1 MKIAVKDANILIDLI
16 EADLLGLWFRL
27 DIETYTTDLV
37 RFEIKKVSQRKTLD
51 GFIEAGLLKVESC
64 DPESLQ
70 AIGAIK
76 NEHGISMA
84 DASTFFLARKL
95 GAILLSGD
103 DALRKAAKTSDIEVC
118 GVFWV
123 FDRLL
128 EERHL
133 TKSEACMRLR
143 QLLNCGSFL
152 PRNVCDE
159 RFRAWEE

>member
-95 GAILLSGD
+95 GAVLLSGD
-103 DALRKAAKTSDIEVC
+103 GALREAATASSIEVR
-118 GVFWV
+118 GVLWV
-123 FDRLL
+123 FDQLL
-128 EERHL
+128 AGRHL

-143 QLLNCGSFL
+143 QLLDCGSFL
-152 PRNVCDE
+152 PRNVCGE

>member
-27 DIETYTTDLV
+27 GIETFTTDLV
-37 RFEIKKVSQRKTLD
+37 RFEIKKASQRKALD

-70 AIGAIK
+70 TIGTIMNK
-76 NEHGISMA
+76 HGISMA

-95 GAILLSGD
+95 GAVLLSGD
-103 DALRKAAKTSDIEVC
+103 EALRKAAKTSDIEVR
-118 GVFWV
+118 GVLWV
-123 FDRLL
+123 FDQLL
-128 EERHL
+128 AGRHL

-143 QLLNCGSFL
+143 QLLDCGSFL
-152 PRNVCDE
+152 PQGVCEE
-159 RFRAWEE
+159 RFRAWKE

>member
-27 DIETYTTDLV
+27 GIETFTTDLV
-37 RFEIKKVSQRKTLD
+37 RFEIKKDSQRKALD

-70 AIGAIK
+70 AIGAIM

-95 GAILLSGD
+95 GAVLLSGD
-103 DALRKAAKTSDIEVC
+103 GALREAATASSIEVR
-118 GVFWV
+118 GVLWV
-123 FDRLL
+123 FDQLL
-128 EERHL
+128 AGRHL

-143 QLLNCGSFL
+143 QLLDCGSFL
-152 PRNVCDE
+152 PQGVCEE
-159 RFRAWEE
+159 RFRAWKE